1 MNELEKTVRSR
12 KTGTTRKKP
21 TSSAPGTSAKATRRT
36 KPAESTA
43 SGQQDKVR
51 YHAITPEQRHQMI
64 AEAAYARAEKRGFQG
79 GSPEEDWLQAES
91 EIDALLLRS
100 RKERG
105 A

>member
-21 TSSAPGTSAKATRRT
+21 TSSTPATAAKSTRRA
-36 KPAESTA
+36 KPAESA
-43 SGQQDKVR
+43 ESGQPERSR
-51 YHAITPEQRHQMI
+51 YRAITPEQRHQMI